1 VKFYYF
7 TTQEERRSFGGSCFV
22 EIQFCRIKPTAKVKQ
37 IVAVSSI
44 EHWQND
50 SLYVYEDDINSF
62 YDEYSDIFDCGT
74 YNNLHSGKID
84 VHGINY
90 YQADLINVIITK
102 IQAAKASDCE
112 TIIAWLNKA
121 KGYNGFYI
129 LGI

>member
-1 VKFYYF
+1 MKFYSF
-7 TTQEERRSFGGSCFV
+7 STQEERRRFGGSCFI

-50 SLYVYEDDINSF
+50 SLYVYDDDINSF
-62 YDEYSDIFDCGT
+62 YDEYSDIFDYGT
-74 YNNLHSGKID
+74 YNNLCSGKMD
-84 VHGINY
+84 VYGINY
-90 YQADLINVIITK
+90 YPADLINVIIKKINTTK
-102 IQAAKASDCE
+102 VSDCE

-121 KGYNGFYI
+121 KSYNGFYI